1 MPEKGMIMG
10 EPGERQAGA
19 ETGSG
24 TLAPELLD
32 AVCAIL
38 LKAAD
43 QLAHPRCGFDAEDM
57 DSETAFYAAT
67 STVAE
72 ALRTA
77 VEQACLDQRSTRKM
91 IPSGR

>member
-1 MPEKGMIMG
+1 MG

-38 LKAAD
+38 LNAAD
-43 QLAHPRCGFDAEDM
+43 QLANARSGWDGEDVDGEM
-57 DSETAFYAAT
+57 AFYAT
-67 STVAE
+67 TTEVAG